1 MPDTEH
7 CRCHVTTG
15 AVNNLNRNFSPLELD
30 GVKSLFVA
38 STMLAVFLKM
48 AFERGG
54 ACWPADAVSLATVNQ
69 THRSLPDGRSRCGQ
83 ARRP

>member
-1 MPDTEH
+1 MPGAGH

-15 AVNNLNRNFSPLELD
+15 AVNNLNRNFSPLELN

-38 STMLAVFLKM
+38 ATMLAISLKM

-54 ACWPADAVSLATVNQ
+54 ACWPADTVSLAAVNQ
-69 THRSLPDGRSRCGQ
+69 THRSLPDG
-83 ARRP
+83 

>member
-1 MPDTEH
+1 MSGPGH
-7 CRCHVTTG
+7 CRGHI
-15 AVNNLNRNFSPLELD
+15 AAWPVNNLDRNFSPLDLD

-38 STMLAVFLKM
+38 ATMLAVFLKM

-69 THRSLPDGRSRCGQ
+69 THRSLPEDLSRCGQ
-83 ARRP
+83 ARRT

>member
-1 MPDTEH
+1 MPGTDH

-15 AVNNLNRNFSPLELD
+15 AVNNLNRNFSPFELD

-38 STMLAVFLKM
+38 ATMLAIFFKM

-69 THRSLPDGRSRCGQ
+69 THRSLPDG
-83 ARRP
+83 

>member
-1 MPDTEH
+1 MPGTDH

-15 AVNNLNRNFSPLELD
+15 AVNNLNRNFSPFELD

-38 STMLAVFLKM
+38 AAMLAIFLKM

-69 THRSLPDGRSRCGQ
+69 THRSLPDG
-83 ARRP
+83 

>member
-38 STMLAVFLKM
+38 STMRAIFLKM

-54 ACWPADAVSLATVNQ
+54 ACWPADTVSLATINQ
-69 THRSLPDGRSRCGQ
+69 THRILPDG
-83 ARRP
+83 

>member
-30 GVKSLFVA
+30 GVKSLLVA
-38 STMLAVFLKM
+38 ATMRAIFLKM

-69 THRSLPDGRSRCGQ
+69 THRSLPDG
-83 ARRP
+83 